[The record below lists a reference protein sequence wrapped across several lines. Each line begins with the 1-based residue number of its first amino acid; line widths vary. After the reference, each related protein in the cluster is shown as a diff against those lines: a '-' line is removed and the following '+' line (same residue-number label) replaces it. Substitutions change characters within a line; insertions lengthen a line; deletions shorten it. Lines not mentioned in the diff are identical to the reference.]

1 MADLEKKL
9 ILDIFEMLEIALS
22 ELKLTLVLYCMV
34 LNHYKK
40 SNGIDNSMNSM

>member
-22 ELKLTLVLYCMV
+22 ELKLTLVLYEIGTKS
-34 LNHYKK
+34 LQKK
-40 SNGIDNSMNSM
+40 